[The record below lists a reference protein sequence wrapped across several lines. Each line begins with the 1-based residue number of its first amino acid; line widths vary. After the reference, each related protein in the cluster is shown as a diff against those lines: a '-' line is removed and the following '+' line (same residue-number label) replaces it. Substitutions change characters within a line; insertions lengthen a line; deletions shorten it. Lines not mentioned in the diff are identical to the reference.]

1 MHNTLPDYRF
11 TEASL
16 AALLQ
21 RMYLAADSTS
31 LYGQLLRC
39 YTEPH
44 RHYHR
49 QQHIHACLK
58 LLDAVRSQASRPD
71 EIALAIWFHDAIY
84 DTHQADNEE
93 QSACWAERFLRE
105 HHGDDA
111 VIQRVAGMIRA
122 TAGHDAA
129 DDADTALM
137 LDIDLSILGA
147 SAEVFDQYDQ
157 AIRGEYAWVDEAAY
171 RVGRAKVLQQF
182 LQRPVIYLTPALRQ
196 RFEVQARANLQRA
209 IAALAG

>member
-1 MHNTLPDYRF
+1 M
-11 TEASL
+11 
-16 AALLQ
+16 
-21 RMYLAADSTS
+21 
-31 LYGQLLRC
+31 
-39 YTEPH
+39 
-44 RHYHR
+44 
-49 QQHIHACLK
+49 
-58 LLDAVRSQASRPD
+58 
-71 EIALAIWFHDAIY
+71 
-84 DTHQADNEE
+84 
-93 QSACWAERFLRE
+93 RE

-137 LDIDLSILGA
+137 LDIDLSILGG

-182 LQRPVIYLTPALRQ
+182 L
-196 RFEVQARANLQRA
+196 
-209 IAALAG
+209 

>member
-49 QQHIHACLK
+49 
-58 LLDAVRSQASRPD
+58 
-71 EIALAIWFHDAIY
+71 
-84 DTHQADNEE
+84 
-93 QSACWAERFLRE
+93 
-105 HHGDDA
+105 
-111 VIQRVAGMIRA
+111 
-122 TAGHDAA
+122 
-129 DDADTALM
+129 
-137 LDIDLSILGA
+137 
-147 SAEVFDQYDQ
+147 
-157 AIRGEYAWVDEAAY
+157 
-171 RVGRAKVLQQF
+171 
-182 LQRPVIYLTPALRQ
+182 
-196 RFEVQARANLQRA
+196 
-209 IAALAG
+209 